1 MARRHH
7 KTQRRSRRHSRMQRQ
22 RGGAFG
28 IDVAHAISTA
38 SGAPLEGRASLLD
51 GAELARPGPSVA
63 GVGGVLQ
70 AGGRRRRSRRQRQR
84 GGACGCMGIQ
94 RGGASGTGG
103 FSFTLT
109 NELGKVYADLPR
121 GSCNLPQRGGAA
133 PVGAS
138 ESAGQIVSNNAGF
151 GYGPSSV
158 FESKDGSAHF
168 LEQLSYGRAQAGG
181 RRHRS
186 RKHRHSRRCSHKKQ
200 SRRQRS

>member
-1 MARRHH
+1 MARRYR
-7 KTQRRSRRHSRMQRQ
+7 KTQRRRHSRKQRQ

-38 SGAPLEGRASLLD
+38 SGAPLEGRASLAD
-51 GAELARPGPSVA
+51 GAELARPGPSVV

-70 AGGRRRRSRRQRQR
+70 MGGRRRSQRQR

-103 FSFTLT
+103 FSFTLN

-138 ESAGQIVSNNAGF
+138 ESNGQIVSNNAGF
-151 GYGPSSV
+151 GYSPASV
-158 FESKDGSAHF
+158 FETKDGSAHF

-181 RRHRS
+181 RRRRHS
-186 RKHRHSRRCSHKKQ
+186 RKHRRANKKRSSRKH
-200 SRRQRS
+200 